1 MRTTPSQAYSAFV
14 VQSEKTGGITTG
26 GHDSRTP
33 VEENEALVHRDVE
46 EHCNQLDLG
55 TPRQP
60 EVMPPDQGHACRE
73 AGPLRVRGPVFEESR
88 E

>member
-1 MRTTPSQAYSAFV
+1 MRTTPSQSYSAFV
-14 VQSEKTGGITTG
+14 VQSEKTGGKTTG
-26 GHDSRTP
+26 GHDTRTP
-33 VEENEALVHRDVE
+33 VEEVHRDVE

-60 EVMPPDQGHACRE
+60 EVMPPDQGRACRE